1 MKCST
6 SAMFRAIIQ
15 FTDLFTFIDTKYCY
29 FLCAAMTSTKSLRGK
44 GYSQNSW
51 VGLCGLFL
59 KTLTRLMTKSV
70 IFSTLI
76 YDLKF
81 NILFMT
87 IAANSCPKYS
97 LRAFVGGLI
106 NNEEVPSSNKHI
118 QFTNRVQKPYTI
130 DDQNG
135 WKTIPL
141 GSLYEFNPCEEVT
154 PSLLR
159 IYHLPN
165 TVVLI

>member
-1 MKCST
+1 
-6 SAMFRAIIQ
+6 
-15 FTDLFTFIDTKYCY
+15 
-29 FLCAAMTSTKSLRGK
+29 
-44 GYSQNSW
+44 
-51 VGLCGLFL
+51 
-59 KTLTRLMTKSV
+59 
-70 IFSTLI
+70 
-76 YDLKF
+76 
-81 NILFMT
+81 MT

-141 GSLYEFNPCEEVT
+141 GSLYEFNRSEEST
-154 PSLLR
+154 PSLLG